1 METHAMQSLFAA
13 LVMPSHTN
21 AEILGIFLRWL
32 HILAA
37 VTWVGL
43 LYFFNFI
50 NLPFMKHVD
59 AAARPTIFQKLTMP
73 ALEWFRWSAL
83 LTVFMGFWYWSQ
95 IYVAASAH
103 LEGKSPLGTIG
114 LFLLIWVVAWHVIFA
129 AVRRTPNPWVLAV
142 IVAVVVVSAAWLFLR
157 YIPVGGNDNHV
168 LCIGIG
174 GGLGWIMGSNV
185 LAIIFKNN
193 KKIIDGTLAGS
204 PPANA
209 AVLARQ
215 AFLASRMNLYL
226 SFPMLFFMTAASH
239 FPLFGS

>member
-1 METHAMQSLFAA
+1 MPLLFANW
-13 LVMPSHTN
+13 VMPSHTN
-21 AEILGIFLRWL
+21 AEILGIFLRWV
-32 HILAA
+32 HIVAA
-37 VTWVGL
+37 ITWVGL

-50 NLPFMKHVD
+50 NLPFMKQLD
-59 AAARPTIFQKLTMP
+59 AEYRPKIFRTLTLP
-73 ALEWFRWSAL
+73 LLEWFRWSAL

-95 IYVAASAH
+95 IYVAANAH

-114 LFLLIWVVAWHVIFA
+114 LFVLIWVVAWHMLFPLIK
-129 AVRRTPNPWVLAV
+129 RTPNSWLLAAAT
-142 IVAVVVVSAAWLFLR
+142 IVVVGGAAWAFLHF
-157 YIPVGGNDNHV
+157 IPVGGSDNHV

-185 LAIIFKNN
+185 FAIIYTNN
-193 KKIIDGTLAGS
+193 RKIIDGTLAGT

-209 AVLARQ
+209 AKLARQ

-239 FPLFGS
+239 FPIFGK